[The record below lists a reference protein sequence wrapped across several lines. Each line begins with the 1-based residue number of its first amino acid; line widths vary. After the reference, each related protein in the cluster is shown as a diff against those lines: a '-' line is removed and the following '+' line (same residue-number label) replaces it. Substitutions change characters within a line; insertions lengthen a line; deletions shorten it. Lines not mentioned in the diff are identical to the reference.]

1 MSAGAREPMSRNA
14 KRRERIEKQAERTVW
29 VRWEDRAASLAKARQ
44 VQAAKA
50 AATLRPRPTWA
61 EDDVIIVSRLPDVLR
76 RYANKVDAMLRSRDL
91 QNYDKLA
98 RECVDAVLG
107 LKSRSTAAAR
117 ASSFRTT
124 TPADFNDLVG
134 S

>member
-1 MSAGAREPMSRNA
+1 MSRKFSRKE
-14 KRRERIEKQAERTVW
+14 KRLKRQAERTVYLRPETRVAIW
-29 VRWEDRAASLAKARQ
+29 GAAP
-44 VQAAKA
+44 A
-50 AATLRPRPTWA
+50 AARPRSWA

-91 QNYDKLA
+91 QNYDRLA

-107 LKSRSTAAAR
+107 RKSRSTAAAR

-124 TPADFNDLVG
+124 TPTDFNDLVG
-134 S
+134 C